1 MTNYF
6 GVIIMILD
14 FRMIYWL
21 IVIIGIL
28 SSCSLEV
35 PDEISNQYSSLPEVV
50 DFNYHVKP
58 ILSDRCYQC
67 HGPDEKTRKA
77 GLRLDIESLAFS
89 KLESGKRAFSAGNLY
104 KSESARRILHQDPD
118 IVMPPPE
125 ANLQLTQREKAMILK
140 WIEQGAEWKEHWSF
154 LTPQNKT
161 PKSKDN
167 TLSHPIDMF
176 VKNKLDQEG
185 LDFSPKASKAILVR
199 RLYFDLT
206 GLPPSIEAVDEFIND
221 NSEKAYENLVDR
233 LLNTP
238 AHAERMALDWMD
250 LSRYADSHGLHAD
263 GIRTMWPWRDWV
275 LKAFQE
281 NMPYDQFVTWQLA
294 GDLIPEATQEQKLA
308 TAFNRNSPMT
318 AEGGV
323 IDEEWRL
330 HYVFDRTET
339 LSTAFMGLT
348 VACAKC
354 HDHKF
359 DPISQKDYYQ
369 LTAFFNNIRE
379 LGMTGDDGEFGPLL
393 PLTDEQTQSK
403 LDQLNQSMNAIKKE
417 LAITSE
423 ELKQV
428 YEYSDE
434 LVKKTKAQPNLLF
447 HGKFE
452 KISQINKRRH
462 SVDGKKDFYG
472 RSDQTPEVVEGIK
485 GNAFKFSKDHD
496 QLYITNKLIPKME
509 WTEPFSLSL
518 WLNTSK
524 RKQESTQTLVAN
536 SGGKNDLWRGWECY
550 LDDQNRVNIRL
561 INVTPSNLI
570 HVRTEDSIKT
580 NQWQHLAVSLDGTG
594 KTEGVQLFLNGEK
607 IAQQG
612 IINNLY
618 KTMIPTKRDRKKG
631 FVETDRSLIV
641 GKSYEGSTGDYG
653 LFMGKL
659 DEFKFFKGVLTP
671 FEVRSIY
678 AENTNQK
685 TETPWEEVQQH
696 LIEKNSEIVKIKKK
710 LKNNRE
716 EYLKTYTPIEEIMV
730 MREMDQARPTYLYNR
745 GVYSEP
751 LYTVEAKVPAAL
763 PAMDESLPKNR
774 LGLSQWLFD
783 PKNPLTARVAVN
795 RYWQMIFGQG
805 LVGTPN
811 DFGVQGQLPS
821 HPELLDWLAI
831 RFRQNWDVRALIKEM
846 VLSKTYQ
853 QQSVSNELLD
863 QKDPNNILLAR
874 ANVSRLPAEIIR
886 DNALKVSGLLNPKF
900 GGKSV
905 MPYQPDGLWK
915 EKNNFSTFLYEYE
928 QSAGDDLYR
937 RGLYTF
943 IRRTSPPPNM
953 MTFDAT
959 SREVCT
965 VKRDVTSTPLQAL
978 VLLNDPQF
986 FEASRVFA
994 ERMIKNKDRLEDQI
1008 RFGFRLATSRYPKQ
1022 EELEILVDLYNNQ
1035 YDFFRKNRDKAY
1047 QIISVGEKPRDKN
1060 IYSVKTA
1067 AMTMVANTLLNH
1079 SETYTRR

>member
-1 MTNYF
+1 MT
-6 GVIIMILD
+6 LD
-14 FRMIYWL
+14 FRKIYGL

-35 PDEISNQYSSLPEVV
+35 PEEISNQYSSLPEVV

-154 LTPQNKT
+154 LPPQNKI

-403 LDQLNQSMNAIKKE
+403 LDQLNQSMSAIKKE

-452 KISQINKRRH
+452 KISQISKRRH

-570 HVRTEDSIKT
+570 HVRTVDSIKT
-580 NQWQHLAVSLDGTG
+580 NQWQHLAVTLDGTG

-671 FEVRSIY
+671 FEVRSIH

-685 TETPWEEVQQH
+685 IETPWEEVQQH

-900 GGKSV
+900 GGESV

-994 ERMIKNKDRLEDQI
+994 ERMIKNKDQLEDQI

-1079 SETYTRR
+1079 NETYTRR

>member
-1 MTNYF
+1 
-6 GVIIMILD
+6 MILD
-14 FRMIYWL
+14 FRKIYGL

-35 PDEISNQYSSLPEVV
+35 PEEISNQYSSLPEVV

-154 LTPQNKT
+154 LPPQNKI

-403 LDQLNQSMNAIKKE
+403 LDQLNQSMSAIKKE

-434 LVKKTKAQPNLLF
+434 LIKKTNAQPNLLF

-452 KISQINKRRH
+452 EISQISKSRH

-570 HVRTEDSIKT
+570 HVRTVDSIKT
-580 NQWQHLAVSLDGTG
+580 NQWQHLAVTLDGTG

-671 FEVRSIY
+671 FEVRSIH

-900 GGKSV
+900 GGESV

-1079 SETYTRR
+1079 NETYTRR

>member
-1 MTNYF
+1 
-6 GVIIMILD
+6 MILD
-14 FRMIYWL
+14 FRKIYGL

-35 PDEISNQYSSLPEVV
+35 PEEISNQYSSLPEVV

-154 LTPQNKT
+154 LPPQNKI

-403 LDQLNQSMNAIKKE
+403 LDQLNQSMSAIKKE

-452 KISQINKRRH
+452 EISQISKSRH

-570 HVRTEDSIKT
+570 HVRTVDSIKT
-580 NQWQHLAVSLDGTG
+580 NQWQHLAVTLDGTG

-900 GGKSV
+900 GGESV

-1079 SETYTRR
+1079 NETYTRR

>member
-1 MTNYF
+1 
-6 GVIIMILD
+6 MILD
-14 FRMIYWL
+14 FRKIYGL

-35 PDEISNQYSSLPEVV
+35 PEEISNQYSSLPEVV

-154 LTPQNKT
+154 LPPQNKI

-403 LDQLNQSMNAIKKE
+403 LDQLNQSMSAIKKE

-570 HVRTEDSIKT
+570 HVRTVDSIKT
-580 NQWQHLAVSLDGTG
+580 NQWHHLAVTLDGTG

-671 FEVRSIY
+671 FEVRSIH

-696 LIEKNSEIVKIKKK
+696 VIEKNSEIVKIKKK

-900 GGKSV
+900 GGESV

-928 QSAGDDLYR
+928 RSAGDDLYR

-994 ERMIKNKDRLEDQI
+994 ERMIKNKDQLEDQI

-1079 SETYTRR
+1079 NETYTRR

>member
-1 MTNYF
+1 
-6 GVIIMILD
+6 MILD
-14 FRMIYWL
+14 FRKIYGL

-35 PDEISNQYSSLPEVV
+35 PEEISNQYSSLPEVV

-67 HGPDEKTRKA
+67 HGPDEKSRKA

-154 LTPQNKT
+154 LPPQNKI

-167 TLSHPIDMF
+167 KLSHPIDMF

-403 LDQLNQSMNAIKKE
+403 LDQLNQSMSAIKKE

-452 KISQINKRRH
+452 KISQISKRQH

-536 SGGKNDLWRGWECY
+536 TGGKNDLWRGWECY

-570 HVRTEDSIKT
+570 HVRTVDSIKT
-580 NQWQHLAVSLDGTG
+580 NQWQHLAVTLDGTG

-671 FEVRSIY
+671 FEVRSIH

-795 RYWQMIFGQG
+795 RYWQMIFGKG

-900 GGKSV
+900 GGESV

-1035 YDFFRKNRDKAY
+1035 YDFFRENRDKAY
-1047 QIISVGEKPRDKN
+1047 QIISVGEKPRDMN

-1079 SETYTRR
+1079 NETYTRR

>member
-1 MTNYF
+1 
-6 GVIIMILD
+6 MILD
-14 FRMIYWL
+14 FRKIYGL

-35 PDEISNQYSSLPEVV
+35 PEEISNQYSSLPEVV

-154 LTPQNKT
+154 LPPQNKI

-403 LDQLNQSMNAIKKE
+403 LDQLNQSMSAIKKE

-434 LVKKTKAQPNLLF
+434 LIKKTKAQPNLLF

-452 KISQINKRRH
+452 EISQISKSRH

-570 HVRTEDSIKT
+570 HVRTVDSIKT
-580 NQWQHLAVSLDGTG
+580 NQWQHLAVTLDGTG

-671 FEVRSIY
+671 FEVRSIH

-821 HPELLDWLAI
+821 HPELLDWLAV

-900 GGKSV
+900 GGESV

-1079 SETYTRR
+1079 NETYTRR

>member
-1 MTNYF
+1 
-6 GVIIMILD
+6 MILD
-14 FRMIYWL
+14 FRKIYGL

-35 PDEISNQYSSLPEVV
+35 PEEISNQYSSLPEVV

-154 LTPQNKT
+154 LPPQNKI

-403 LDQLNQSMNAIKKE
+403 LDQLNQSMSAIKKE

-434 LVKKTKAQPNLLF
+434 LIKKTKAQPNLLF

-452 KISQINKRRH
+452 EISQISKSRH

-570 HVRTEDSIKT
+570 HVRTVDSIKT
-580 NQWQHLAVSLDGTG
+580 NQWQHLAVTLDGTG

-671 FEVRSIY
+671 FEVRSIH

-821 HPELLDWLAI
+821 HPELLDWLAV

-900 GGKSV
+900 GGESV

-1008 RFGFRLATSRYPKQ
+1008 RFGFRLAISRYPKQ

-1079 SETYTRR
+1079 NETYTRR

>member
-1 MTNYF
+1 
-6 GVIIMILD
+6 MILD
-14 FRMIYWL
+14 FRKIYGL

-35 PDEISNQYSSLPEVV
+35 PEEISNQYSSLPEVV

-154 LTPQNKT
+154 LPPQNKI

-403 LDQLNQSMNAIKKE
+403 LDQLNQSMSAIKKE

-452 KISQINKRRH
+452 KISQISKRRH

-570 HVRTEDSIKT
+570 HVRTVDSIKT
-580 NQWQHLAVSLDGTG
+580 NQWHHLAVTLDGTG

-671 FEVRSIY
+671 FEVRSIH

-696 LIEKNSEIVKIKKK
+696 VIEKNSEIVKIKKK

-900 GGKSV
+900 GGESV

-928 QSAGDDLYR
+928 RSAGDDLYR

-1079 SETYTRR
+1079 NETYTRR

>member
-1 MTNYF
+1 
-6 GVIIMILD
+6 MILD
-14 FRMIYWL
+14 FRKIYGL

-35 PDEISNQYSSLPEVV
+35 PEEISNQYSSLPEVV

-154 LTPQNKT
+154 LPPQNKI

-403 LDQLNQSMNAIKKE
+403 LDQLNQSMSAIKKE

-434 LVKKTKAQPNLLF
+434 LIKKTKAQPNLLF

-452 KISQINKRRH
+452 KISQISKSRH

-524 RKQESTQTLVAN
+524 RKQESTQTLIAN

-570 HVRTEDSIKT
+570 HVRTVDSIKT
-580 NQWQHLAVSLDGTG
+580 NQWQHLAVTLDGTG

-671 FEVRSIY
+671 FEVRSIH

-900 GGKSV
+900 GGESV

-1079 SETYTRR
+1079 NETYTRR

>member
-1 MTNYF
+1 MT
-6 GVIIMILD
+6 LD
-14 FRMIYWL
+14 FRKIYGL

-35 PDEISNQYSSLPEVV
+35 PEEISNQYSSLPEVV

-154 LTPQNKT
+154 LPPQNKI

-403 LDQLNQSMNAIKKE
+403 LDQLNQSMSAIKKE

-434 LVKKTKAQPNLLF
+434 LIKKTKAQPNLLF

-452 KISQINKRRH
+452 KISQISKRRH

-570 HVRTEDSIKT
+570 HVRTVDSIKT
-580 NQWQHLAVSLDGTG
+580 NQWQHLAVTLDGTG

-671 FEVRSIY
+671 FEVRSIH

-685 TETPWEEVQQH
+685 IETPWEEVQQH

-900 GGKSV
+900 GGESV

-994 ERMIKNKDRLEDQI
+994 ERMIKNKDQLEDQI

-1047 QIISVGEKPRDKN
+1047 KIISVGEKPRDKN

-1079 SETYTRR
+1079 NETYTRR

>member
-1 MTNYF
+1 
-6 GVIIMILD
+6 MILD
-14 FRMIYWL
+14 FRKIYGL

-28 SSCSLEV
+28 SSCSHEV
-35 PDEISNQYSSLPEVV
+35 PKEISDQYSSLPEVV

-154 LTPQNKT
+154 LPPQNKI

-206 GLPPSIEAVDEFIND
+206 GLPPSIEAIDEFIND

-330 HYVFDRTET
+330 NYVFDRTET

-403 LDQLNQSMNAIKKE
+403 LDQLNQSMSAIKKE

-434 LVKKTKAQPNLLF
+434 LIKKTKAQPNLLF

-452 KISQINKRRH
+452 KISQISKSRH

-570 HVRTEDSIKT
+570 HVRTVDSIKT
-580 NQWQHLAVSLDGTG
+580 NQWQHLAVTLDGTG

-671 FEVRSIY
+671 FEVRSIH

-696 LIEKNSEIVKIKKK
+696 LIEKNSEIDKIKKK

-900 GGKSV
+900 GGESV

-1079 SETYTRR
+1079 NETYTRR

>member
-1 MTNYF
+1 MT
-6 GVIIMILD
+6 LD
-14 FRMIYWL
+14 FRKIYGL

-35 PDEISNQYSSLPEVV
+35 PEEISNQYSSLPEVV

-89 KLESGKRAFSAGNLY
+89 KLESGKRAFSKGNLY

-154 LTPQNKT
+154 LPPQNKI

-403 LDQLNQSMNAIKKE
+403 LDQLNQSMSAIKKE

-434 LVKKTKAQPNLLF
+434 LIKKTKAQPNLLF

-452 KISQINKRRH
+452 EISQISKSRH

-570 HVRTEDSIKT
+570 HVRTVDSIKT
-580 NQWQHLAVSLDGTG
+580 NQWQHLAVTLDGTG

-671 FEVRSIY
+671 FEVRSIH

-685 TETPWEEVQQH
+685 IETPWEEVQQH

-900 GGKSV
+900 GGESV

-994 ERMIKNKDRLEDQI
+994 ERMIKNKDQLEDQI

-1079 SETYTRR
+1079 NETYTRR

>member
-1 MTNYF
+1 
-6 GVIIMILD
+6 MILD
-14 FRMIYWL
+14 FRKIYGL

-35 PDEISNQYSSLPEVV
+35 PEEISNQYSSLPEVV

-154 LTPQNKT
+154 LPPQNKI

-403 LDQLNQSMNAIKKE
+403 LDQLNQSMSAIKKE

-452 KISQINKRRH
+452 EISQISKSRH

-570 HVRTEDSIKT
+570 HVRTVDSIKT
-580 NQWQHLAVSLDGTG
+580 NQWQHLAVTLDGTG

-671 FEVRSIY
+671 FEVRSIH

-900 GGKSV
+900 GGESV

-1079 SETYTRR
+1079 NETYTRR

>member
-1 MTNYF
+1 M
-6 GVIIMILD
+6 D
-14 FRMIYWL
+14 FRKIYGL

-35 PDEISNQYSSLPEVV
+35 PEEISNQYSSLPEVV

-154 LTPQNKT
+154 LPPQNKI

-330 HYVFDRTET
+330 NYVFDRTET

-403 LDQLNQSMNAIKKE
+403 LDQLNQSMSAIKKE

-434 LVKKTKAQPNLLF
+434 LIKKTKAQPNLLF

-452 KISQINKRRH
+452 KISQISKSRH

-570 HVRTEDSIKT
+570 HVRTVDSIKT
-580 NQWQHLAVSLDGTG
+580 NQWQHLAVTLDGTG

-671 FEVRSIY
+671 FEVRSIH

-900 GGKSV
+900 GGESV

-1079 SETYTRR
+1079 NETYTRR

>member
-1 MTNYF
+1 
-6 GVIIMILD
+6 MILD
-14 FRMIYWL
+14 FRKIYGL

-35 PDEISNQYSSLPEVV
+35 PEEISNQYSSLPEVV

-154 LTPQNKT
+154 LPPQNKI

-221 NSEKAYENLVDR
+221 NSEKAYENLVER

-403 LDQLNQSMNAIKKE
+403 LDQLNQSMSAIKKE

-434 LVKKTKAQPNLLF
+434 LIKKTKAQPNLLF

-452 KISQINKRRH
+452 EISQISKSRH

-570 HVRTEDSIKT
+570 HVRTVDSIKT
-580 NQWQHLAVSLDGTG
+580 NQWQHLAVTLDGTG

-671 FEVRSIY
+671 FEVRSIH

-685 TETPWEEVQQH
+685 IETPWEEVQQH

-900 GGKSV
+900 GGESV

-1079 SETYTRR
+1079 NETYTRR

>member
-1 MTNYF
+1 
-6 GVIIMILD
+6 MILD
-14 FRMIYWL
+14 FRKIYGL

-35 PDEISNQYSSLPEVV
+35 PEEISNQYSSLPEVV

-89 KLESGKRAFSAGNLY
+89 KLESGKRAFSKGNLY

-154 LTPQNKT
+154 LPPQNKI

-167 TLSHPIDMF
+167 KLSHPIDMF

-403 LDQLNQSMNAIKKE
+403 LDQLNQSMSAIKKE

-452 KISQINKRRH
+452 KISQISKRQH

-536 SGGKNDLWRGWECY
+536 TGGKNDLWRGWECY

-570 HVRTEDSIKT
+570 HVRTVDSIKT
-580 NQWQHLAVSLDGTG
+580 NQWQHLAVTLDGTG

-671 FEVRSIY
+671 FEVRSIH

-900 GGKSV
+900 GGESV

-1035 YDFFRKNRDKAY
+1035 YDFFRENRDKAY
-1047 QIISVGEKPRDKN
+1047 QIISVGEKPRDMN

-1079 SETYTRR
+1079 NETYTRR

>member
-1 MTNYF
+1 
-6 GVIIMILD
+6 MILD
-14 FRMIYWL
+14 FRKIYGL
-21 IVIIGIL
+21 IVLIGIL

-35 PDEISNQYSSLPEVV
+35 PEEIRDQYSSLPEVV

-77 GLRLDIESLAFS
+77 GLRLDIESFAFS

-104 KSESARRILHQDPD
+104 KSESARRILHDDPD
-118 IVMPPPE
+118 IVMPPPK
-125 ANLQLTQREKAMILK
+125 ANLKLTQREKAMILK

-154 LTPQNKT
+154 LPPQNKI

-167 TLSHPIDMF
+167 TLSHPIDLF

-185 LDFSPKASKAILVR
+185 LDFSPKASKTILVR

-206 GLPPSIEAVDEFIND
+206 GLPPTIEAVDEFIND

-275 LKAFQE
+275 LKAFKE

-359 DPISQKDYYQ
+359 DPISQKEYYQ

-393 PLTDEQTQSK
+393 PLTDEQTQNK
-403 LDQLNQSMNAIKKE
+403 LDQLNQSMSAIKKE

-434 LVKKTKAQPNLLF
+434 LVKKTIAQPNSLF
-447 HGKFE
+447 YGKFE
-452 KISQINKRRH
+452 EISQISKRRH

-496 QLYITNKLIPKME
+496 HLYITNELLPKME

-524 RKQESTQTLVAN
+524 RKKESTQTLVAN

-570 HVRTEDSIKT
+570 HVRTVDSIKT
-580 NQWQHLAVSLDGTG
+580 NQWQHLAVTIDGSG

-671 FEVRSIY
+671 FEVRSIH
-678 AENTNQK
+678 AENTTQK
-685 TETPWEEVQQH
+685 TEILWDEIQEH
-696 LIEKNSEIVKIKKK
+696 LIEKNSEIVKIKKQ

-730 MREMDQARPTYLYNR
+730 MREMDQPRPTYLYNR

-763 PAMDESLPKNR
+763 PAMHESLPKNR

-795 RYWQMIFGQG
+795 RYWQIIFGQG
-805 LVGTPN
+805 LVVTPN

-846 VLSKTYQ
+846 VLSETYQ
-853 QQSVSNELLD
+853 QQSVSNELLE

-900 GGKSV
+900 GGESV

-953 MTFDAT
+953 LTFDAT

-994 ERMIKNKDRLEDQI
+994 ERMIKNKDQLEDQI

-1022 EELEILVDLYNNQ
+1022 EELEILMDLYNNQ
-1035 YDFFRKNRDKAY
+1035 YDFFRKNIDKAY
-1047 QIISVGEKPRDKN
+1047 QIISVGEKPRNKD

-1067 AMTMVANTLLNH
+1067 AMTMVANTLLNLN
-1079 SETYTRR
+1079 ETYTRR

>member
-1 MTNYF
+1 
-6 GVIIMILD
+6 MILD
-14 FRMIYWL
+14 FRKIYGL
-21 IVIIGIL
+21 IVIIEIL

-35 PDEISNQYSSLPEVV
+35 PEEISNQYSSLPEVV

-154 LTPQNKT
+154 LPPQNKI

-403 LDQLNQSMNAIKKE
+403 LDQLNQSMSAIKKE

-452 KISQINKRRH
+452 KITQISKRRH

-472 RSDQTPEVVEGIK
+472 GSDQTPEVVEGIK

-570 HVRTEDSIKT
+570 HVRTVDSIKT
-580 NQWQHLAVSLDGTG
+580 NQWQHLAVTLDGTG
-594 KTEGVQLFLNGEK
+594 KTEGVQLFINGEK

-631 FVETDRSLIV
+631 FVETERSLIV

-671 FEVRSIY
+671 FEVRSIH

-795 RYWQMIFGQG
+795 R
-805 LVGTPN
+805 
-811 DFGVQGQLPS
+811 
-821 HPELLDWLAI
+821 
-831 RFRQNWDVRALIKEM
+831 
-846 VLSKTYQ
+846 
-853 QQSVSNELLD
+853 
-863 QKDPNNILLAR
+863 
-874 ANVSRLPAEIIR
+874 
-886 DNALKVSGLLNPKF
+886 
-900 GGKSV
+900 
-905 MPYQPDGLWK
+905 
-915 EKNNFSTFLYEYE
+915 
-928 QSAGDDLYR
+928 
-937 RGLYTF
+937 
-943 IRRTSPPPNM
+943 
-953 MTFDAT
+953 
-959 SREVCT
+959 
-965 VKRDVTSTPLQAL
+965 
-978 VLLNDPQF
+978 
-986 FEASRVFA
+986 
-994 ERMIKNKDRLEDQI
+994 
-1008 RFGFRLATSRYPKQ
+1008 
-1022 EELEILVDLYNNQ
+1022 
-1035 YDFFRKNRDKAY
+1035 
-1047 QIISVGEKPRDKN
+1047 
-1060 IYSVKTA
+1060 
-1067 AMTMVANTLLNH
+1067 
-1079 SETYTRR
+1079 

>member
-1 MTNYF
+1 
-6 GVIIMILD
+6 MILD
-14 FRMIYWL
+14 FRKIYGL

-35 PDEISNQYSSLPEVV
+35 PEEISNQYSSLPEVV

-154 LTPQNKT
+154 LPPQNKI

-403 LDQLNQSMNAIKKE
+403 LDQLNQSMSAIKKE

-434 LVKKTKAQPNLLF
+434 LIKKTKAQPNLLF

-452 KISQINKRRH
+452 KISQISKSRH

-524 RKQESTQTLVAN
+524 RKQESTQILIAN

-570 HVRTEDSIKT
+570 HVRTVDSIKT
-580 NQWQHLAVSLDGTG
+580 NQWQHLAVTLDGTG

-671 FEVRSIY
+671 FEVRSIH

-900 GGKSV
+900 GGESV

-1079 SETYTRR
+1079 NETYTRR

>member
-1 MTNYF
+1 
-6 GVIIMILD
+6 MILD

-485 GNAFKFSKDHD
+485 GNAFEFSKDHD

>member
-1 MTNYF
+1 
-6 GVIIMILD
+6 MILD
-14 FRMIYWL
+14 FRKIYGL

-35 PDEISNQYSSLPEVV
+35 PEEISNQYSSLPEVV

-154 LTPQNKT
+154 LPPQNKI

-403 LDQLNQSMNAIKKE
+403 LDQLNQSMSAIKKE

-434 LVKKTKAQPNLLF
+434 LIKKTKAQPNLLF

-452 KISQINKRRH
+452 KISQISKSRH

-524 RKQESTQTLVAN
+524 RKQESTQTLIAN

-570 HVRTEDSIKT
+570 HVRTVDSIKT
-580 NQWQHLAVSLDGTG
+580 NQWQHLAVTLDGTG

-671 FEVRSIY
+671 FEVRSIH

-696 LIEKNSEIVKIKKK
+696 LIEKNSEIDKIKKK

-900 GGKSV
+900 GGESV

-1035 YDFFRKNRDKAY
+1035 YNFFRKNRDKAY

-1079 SETYTRR
+1079 NETYTRR

>member
-1 MTNYF
+1 
-6 GVIIMILD
+6 MILD
-14 FRMIYWL
+14 FRKIYGL

-35 PDEISNQYSSLPEVV
+35 PEEISNQYSSLPEVV

-154 LTPQNKT
+154 LPPQNKI

-403 LDQLNQSMNAIKKE
+403 LDQLNQSMSAIKKE

-452 KISQINKRRH
+452 KISQISKRRH

-570 HVRTEDSIKT
+570 HVRTVDSIKT
-580 NQWQHLAVSLDGTG
+580 NQWQHLAVTLDGTG

-671 FEVRSIY
+671 FEVRSIH

-900 GGKSV
+900 GGESV

-994 ERMIKNKDRLEDQI
+994 ERMIKNKDQLEDQI

-1079 SETYTRR
+1079 NETYTRR

>member
-1 MTNYF
+1 
-6 GVIIMILD
+6 MILD
-14 FRMIYWL
+14 FRKIYGL

-35 PDEISNQYSSLPEVV
+35 PEEISNQYSSLPEVV

-154 LTPQNKT
+154 LPPQNKI

-206 GLPPSIEAVDEFIND
+206 GLPPSIKAVDEFIND

-403 LDQLNQSMNAIKKE
+403 LDQLNQSMSAIKKE

-434 LVKKTKAQPNLLF
+434 LIKKTKAQPNLLF

-452 KISQINKRRH
+452 EISQISKSRH

-570 HVRTEDSIKT
+570 HVRTVDSIKT
-580 NQWQHLAVSLDGTG
+580 NQWQHLAVTLDGTG
-594 KTEGVQLFLNGEK
+594 KKEGVQLFLNGEK

-671 FEVRSIY
+671 FEVRSIH

-900 GGKSV
+900 GGESV
-905 MPYQPDGLWK
+905 MPYQPEGLWK

-1079 SETYTRR
+1079 NETYTRR

>member
-1 MTNYF
+1 
-6 GVIIMILD
+6 MILD
-14 FRMIYWL
+14 FRKIYGL

-35 PDEISNQYSSLPEVV
+35 PEEISNQYSSLPEVV

-67 HGPDEKTRKA
+67 HGPDEKSRKA

-154 LTPQNKT
+154 LPPQNKI

-403 LDQLNQSMNAIKKE
+403 LDQLNQSMSAIKKE

-452 KISQINKRRH
+452 KISQISKRQH

-536 SGGKNDLWRGWECY
+536 TGGKNDLWRGWECY

-570 HVRTEDSIKT
+570 HVRTVDSIKT
-580 NQWQHLAVSLDGTG
+580 NQWQHLAVTLDGTG

-671 FEVRSIY
+671 FEVRSIH

-795 RYWQMIFGQG
+795 RYWQMIFGKG

-900 GGKSV
+900 GGESV

-1035 YDFFRKNRDKAY
+1035 YDFFRENRDKAY
-1047 QIISVGEKPRDKN
+1047 QIISVGEKPRDMN

-1079 SETYTRR
+1079 NETYTRR

>member
-1 MTNYF
+1 
-6 GVIIMILD
+6 MILD
-14 FRMIYWL
+14 FRKIYGL

-35 PDEISNQYSSLPEVV
+35 PEEISNQYSSLPEVV

-154 LTPQNKT
+154 LPPQNKI

-403 LDQLNQSMNAIKKE
+403 LDQLNQSMSAIKKE

-434 LVKKTKAQPNLLF
+434 LIKKTKAQPNLLF

-452 KISQINKRRH
+452 EISQISKSRH

-524 RKQESTQTLVAN
+524 RKQESTQTLIAN

-570 HVRTEDSIKT
+570 HVRTVDSIKT
-580 NQWQHLAVSLDGTG
+580 NQWQHLAVTLDGTG

-671 FEVRSIY
+671 FEVRSIH

-696 LIEKNSEIVKIKKK
+696 LIEKNSEIVKITKK

-900 GGKSV
+900 GGESV

-1035 YDFFRKNRDKAY
+1035 YNFFRKNRDKAY

-1079 SETYTRR
+1079 NETYTRR

>member
-1 MTNYF
+1 
-6 GVIIMILD
+6 MILD
-14 FRMIYWL
+14 FRKIYGL

-35 PDEISNQYSSLPEVV
+35 PEEISNQYSSLPEVV

-154 LTPQNKT
+154 LPPQNKI

-403 LDQLNQSMNAIKKE
+403 LDQLNQSMSAIKKE

-434 LVKKTKAQPNLLF
+434 LIKKTKAQPNLLF

-452 KISQINKRRH
+452 KISQISKSRH

-524 RKQESTQTLVAN
+524 RKQESTQTLIAN

-570 HVRTEDSIKT
+570 HVRTVDSIKT
-580 NQWQHLAVSLDGTG
+580 NQWQHLAVTLDGTG

-671 FEVRSIY
+671 FEVRSIH

-685 TETPWEEVQQH
+685 IENPWEEVQQH
-696 LIEKNSEIVKIKKK
+696 LIEKNSEIDKIKKK

-900 GGKSV
+900 GGESV

-1079 SETYTRR
+1079 NETYTRR

>member
-1 MTNYF
+1 
-6 GVIIMILD
+6 MILD
-14 FRMIYWL
+14 FRKIYGL
-21 IVIIGIL
+21 IVLIGIL

-35 PDEISNQYSSLPEVV
+35 PEEISDQYSSLPEVV

-77 GLRLDIESLAFS
+77 GLRLDIESFAFS

-104 KSESARRILHQDPD
+104 KSESARRILHDDPD
-118 IVMPPPE
+118 IVMPPPK
-125 ANLQLTQREKAMILK
+125 ANLKLTQREKAMILK

-154 LTPQNKT
+154 LPPQNKI

-167 TLSHPIDMF
+167 TLSHPIDLF

-185 LDFSPKASKAILVR
+185 LDFSPKASKTILVR

-206 GLPPSIEAVDEFIND
+206 GLPPTIEAVDEFIND

-275 LKAFQE
+275 LKAFKE

-359 DPISQKDYYQ
+359 DPISQKEYYQ

-393 PLTDEQTQSK
+393 PLTDEQTQNK
-403 LDQLNQSMNAIKKE
+403 LDQLNQSMSAIKKE

-434 LVKKTKAQPNLLF
+434 LVKKTIAQPNSLF
-447 HGKFE
+447 YGKFE
-452 KISQINKRRH
+452 EISQISKRRH

-496 QLYITNKLIPKME
+496 HLYITNELLPKME

-524 RKQESTQTLVAN
+524 RKKESTQTLVAN

-570 HVRTEDSIKT
+570 HVRTVDSIKT
-580 NQWQHLAVSLDGTG
+580 NQWQHLAVTIDGSG

-671 FEVRSIY
+671 FEVRSIH
-678 AENTNQK
+678 AENTTQK
-685 TETPWEEVQQH
+685 TEILWDEIQEH
-696 LIEKNSEIVKIKKK
+696 LIEKNSEIVKIKKQ

-730 MREMDQARPTYLYNR
+730 MREMDQPRPTYLYNR

-763 PAMDESLPKNR
+763 PAMHESLPKNR

-795 RYWQMIFGQG
+795 RYWQIIFGQG
-805 LVGTPN
+805 LVVTPN

-846 VLSKTYQ
+846 VLSETYQ
-853 QQSVSNELLD
+853 QQSVSNELLE

-900 GGKSV
+900 GGESV

-928 QSAGDDLYR
+928 QSAGDNLYR

-953 MTFDAT
+953 LTFDAT

-994 ERMIKNKDRLEDQI
+994 ERMIKNKDQLEDQI

-1022 EELEILVDLYNNQ
+1022 EELEILMDLYNNQ
-1035 YDFFRKNRDKAY
+1035 YDFFRKNIDKAY
-1047 QIISVGEKPRDKN
+1047 QIISVGEKPRNKD

-1067 AMTMVANTLLNH
+1067 AMTMVANTLLNLN
-1079 SETYTRR
+1079 ETYTRR